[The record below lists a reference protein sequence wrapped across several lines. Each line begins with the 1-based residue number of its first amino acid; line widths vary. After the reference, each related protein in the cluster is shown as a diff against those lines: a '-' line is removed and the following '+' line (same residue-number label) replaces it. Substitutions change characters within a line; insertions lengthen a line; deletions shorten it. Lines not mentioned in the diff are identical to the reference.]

1 MGKIYGDRLH
11 REEYVEK
18 IIELIKLRSE
28 TGESTTFSIEAPWGQ
43 GKTWLIDK
51 IEASLKS
58 IDITKEYKSEEL
70 NKGSDEFFLVH
81 YNAWERDYYDEPLLA
96 ILLTIINA
104 LNEQFGVENMLNA
117 VKNELIKNLKK
128 QVLPSLLAVASHVSK
143 QLLHFGIVDLGK
155 RGINKYKK
163 IKEAGT
169 LKLKSSNDYSDL
181 EADISQVINALNKDS
196 EQYPIIFIVDEL
208 DRCIPT
214 FAIKTLERLHHIFDR
229 VNKSITILAINRSQL
244 LRSINYTYGEGAADQ
259 YLSKFI
265 DFRINLNE
273 GNTDQDEVNSCLE
286 KFMTLFTGDPLSN
299 TDRDLI
305 SRYNTDLPAR
315 EFEHILKQAIL
326 IHKLVGVNTQKF
338 PIECMVAEI
347 LLQIKQYADE
357 LEGNEYNT
365 SIENGNTPKNK
376 LGKAFKNDLLNYRQK
391 NPIVIKVYNWVL
403 QNQAATTAQANNVD
417 ELTQKMQ
424 EFYIKYKVYY
434 NLVKHS

>member
-11 REEYVEK
+11 REEYLEK
-18 IIELIKLRSE
+18 IIELIKLRCE
-28 TGESTTFSIEAPWGQ
+28 TGESTTFSIEAPWGH
-43 GKTWLIDK
+43 GKTWLIDR
-51 IEASLKS
+51 IEASLKG
-58 IDITKEYKSEEL
+58 IDITKEYKFEEL

-104 LNEQFGVENMLNA
+104 LNEQFVVENTLSA
-117 VKNELIKNLKK
+117 LKNEFIKNLKK

-143 QLLHFGIVDLGK
+143 QLLHFDIVDLGK

-163 IKEAGT
+163 IKEAGI

-181 EADISQVINALNKDS
+181 EADISQVINALNKVS

-273 GNTDQDEVNSCLE
+273 GNTDQDEVNSRLE
-286 KFMTLFTGDPLSN
+286 EFAALFKGGSLSDK
-299 TDRDLI
+299 DRNLI
-305 SRYNTDLPAR
+305 YKYNTDLPAR
-315 EFEHILKQAIL
+315 EFEHILKQALL
-326 IHKLVGVNTQKF
+326 IHKLVGINTQEF
-338 PIECMVAEI
+338 PIECMLAEI
-347 LLQIKQYADE
+347 LLQIKQYADK
-357 LEGNEYNT
+357 LEGNSYNT
-365 SIENGNTPKNK
+365 SIENGNVPKTMFGN
-376 LGKAFKNDLLNYRQK
+376 AFKKELLNYRQK
-391 NPIVIKVYNWVL
+391 NPVVIKVYNWVL
-403 QNQAATTAQANNVD
+403 QNQAATTSQANAD
-417 ELTQKMQ
+417 ELTQQMQ